1 MKKWCELSLEGDETA
16 SKIVLKLISNDFKIS
31 DWIVDISLGLNSN
44 LKKKYNLWLVS
55 LGDLGFNGPTKIKDF
70 YVEMEKNGYTTVPPE
85 IALILRGEYTEQPK
99 TEWLR
104 VATPLNAMIDRDGVP
119 HLPKLGSALGNL
131 YVETYWA
138 WPEAIFHPHN
148 EFIVEKNKI

>member
-55 LGDLGFNGPTKIKDF
+55 LGDLGFNVPTKIKDF
-70 YVEMEKNGYTTVPPE
+70 YVEMEKNG
-85 IALILRGEYTEQPK
+85 
-99 TEWLR
+99 
-104 VATPLNAMIDRDGVP
+104 
-119 HLPKLGSALGNL
+119 
-131 YVETYWA
+131 
-138 WPEAIFHPHN
+138 
-148 EFIVEKNKI
+148 